1 MAHTKEKKD
10 KSQKK
15 DKVEK
20 KEHKSEK
27 AQKASAL
34 AAAEKLDPTISS
46 LFANSFGVA
55 KPIYTEIPTHSART
69 TKKADSDDE
78 GEGDDND
85 EELSELDDDELD
97 AVDADDDDEV
107 EVEDDSDAHVPDVKD
122 AQAAAQAALESNNRK
137 RKRKDK
143 EPELEDVYMDK
154 LGREEEKAIAKAK
167 EDRKSKRQK
176 KEKADKDSDDSD
188 SDEEDSDR
196 ADASEMSPPPMHET
210 LEPDNDSDMVKAQR
224 TVFIGNVSA
233 EAITSKTAKK
243 TLMRHLETFFEDI
256 ADAEKGQ
263 PAHSVESLRFR
274 STAYASAIPKKAAFA
289 KKEIMVETTKSTNA
303 YAVYSSN
310 LLAREA
316 AKRLNGTVV
325 LDRHIRVDEVAHP
338 AKTEPRRC
346 VFVGNL
352 GFVDDES
359 NIDKA
364 NAEEGKGTRKGNKT
378 PSDVE
383 EGLWRTF
390 STCGKVESVRVP
402 RDPQTRVGK
411 GFAYVQFTDENAVE
425 AALLLNEKKFPPM
438 LPRKLRVTRAKTI
451 KRNVKPG
458 SNAVKAPGAPSK
470 GIYNP
475 KADPVMQTNMG
486 RAGKLMGRAAAAQVQ
501 KGKPIGGTPQGF
513 KTPESFIFEGHRAKA
528 GSGKSGLKL
537 GGSGKKKGKPRTRS
551 SNRAAAW
558 KAGGGKKRE

>member
-1 MAHTKEKKD
+1 MAHSKDKKE

-15 DKVEK
+15 DKVDK
-20 KEHKSEK
+20 KVQKSEK
-27 AQKASAL
+27 TQKPSAL

-46 LFANSFGVA
+46 LFANS
-55 KPIYTEIPTHSART
+55 
-69 TKKADSDDE
+69 KAESEDEDE
-78 GEGDDND
+78 GADND
-85 EELSELDDDELD
+85 EELSELDEDELD
-97 AVDADDDDEV
+97 AIDADDDDEV
-107 EVEDDSDAHVPDVKD
+107 EAEVDDDSDAEVEDVKE

-143 EPELEDVYMDK
+143 QPELEDVYMDK

-167 EDRKSKRQK
+167 EDRTSKRQK
-176 KEKADKDSDDSD
+176 TEKKDSDDSD
-188 SDEEDSDR
+188 SDEDTAEG
-196 ADASEMSPPPMHET
+196 ADAMEMSPPPMHET
-210 LEPDNDSDMVKAQR
+210 LEPDNDSDLVKAQR
-224 TVFIGNVSA
+224 TVFLGNVSA

-243 TLMRHLETFFEDI
+243 TLMRHLESFFEDI
-256 ADAEKGQ
+256 ADPEKGQ

-310 LLAREA
+310 ALAREA
-316 AKRLNGTVV
+316 ARRLNGTVV
-325 LDRHIRVDEVAHP
+325 LDRHLRVDEVAHP

-411 GFAYVQFTDENAVE
+411 GFAYVQFT

-458 SNAVKAPGAPSK
+458 SNAVKAPGSTNK
-470 GIYNP
+470 SIYNP
-475 KADPVMQTNMG
+475 KADPVMQSNMG
-486 RAGKLMGRAAAAQVQ
+486 RAGKLLGRAAAAQVQ

-558 KAGGGKKRE
+558 KAGGGKKKD

>member
-1 MAHTKEKKD
+1 
-10 KSQKK
+10 
-15 DKVEK
+15 
-20 KEHKSEK
+20 
-27 AQKASAL
+27 
-34 AAAEKLDPTISS
+34 
-46 LFANSFGVA
+46 
-55 KPIYTEIPTHSART
+55 
-69 TKKADSDDE
+69 
-78 GEGDDND
+78 
-85 EELSELDDDELD
+85 
-97 AVDADDDDEV
+97 
-107 EVEDDSDAHVPDVKD
+107 
-122 AQAAAQAALESNNRK
+122 
-137 RKRKDK
+137 
-143 EPELEDVYMDK
+143 MDK
-154 LGREEEKAIAKAK
+154 LGREEEKAAAKAK

-176 KEKADKDSDDSD
+176 KEKATKHSDDSD
-188 SDEEDSDR
+188 SEEEDSDR
-196 ADASEMSPPPMHET
+196 DATEMSPPPMHET
-210 LEPDNDSDMVKAQR
+210 LEPDNDSDLVKAQR
-224 TVFIGNVSA
+224 TVFVGNVSA

-243 TLMRHLETFFEDI
+243 TLMRHLESFFEDI
-256 ADAEKGQ
+256 ADPEKGQ

-289 KKEIMVETTKSTNA
+289 KKEIMVETTRSTNA

-310 LLAREA
+310 TLAREA

-352 GFVDDES
+352 GFVDDET

-411 GFAYVQFTDENAVE
+411 GFAYVQFTEENAVE

-458 SNAVKAPGAPSK
+458 SNAVKAPGATSK

-475 KADPVMQTNMG
+475 KADPVMQSNMG
-486 RAGKLMGRAAAAQVQ
+486 RAGKLLGRAAAAQVQ

-513 KTPESFIFEGHRAKA
+513 KTPESFIFEGHRAQA
-528 GSGKSGLKL
+528 GNGKSGLKL

-551 SNRAAAW
+551 SNRATAW
-558 KAGGGKKRE
+558 KAAGGKKRGE

>member
-1 MAHTKEKKD
+1 M
-10 KSQKK
+10 
-15 DKVEK
+15 
-20 KEHKSEK
+20 
-27 AQKASAL
+27 
-34 AAAEKLDPTISS
+34 
-46 LFANSFGVA
+46 
-55 KPIYTEIPTHSART
+55 
-69 TKKADSDDE
+69 
-78 GEGDDND
+78 
-85 EELSELDDDELD
+85 
-97 AVDADDDDEV
+97 
-107 EVEDDSDAHVPDVKD
+107 
-122 AQAAAQAALESNNRK
+122 
-137 RKRKDK
+137 
-143 EPELEDVYMDK
+143 YMDK

-167 EDRKSKRQK
+167 EDRNSKRQK
-176 KEKADKDSDDSD
+176 KEKKANKDSDDSD

-196 ADASEMSPPPMHET
+196 ADAMEMSPPPMHET
-210 LEPDNDSDMVKAQR
+210 LEPDNDSDLVKAQR

-243 TLMRHLETFFEDI
+243 TLMRHLESFFEDI

-310 LLAREA
+310 TLAREA

-411 GFAYVQFTDENAVE
+411 GFAYVQFTVSRSRSLLSFESLTTKQEENAVE

-458 SNAVKAPGAPSK
+458 SNAVKAPGWSTNK

-475 KADPVMQTNMG
+475 KADPVMQSNMG
-486 RAGKLMGRAAAAQVQ
+486 RAGKLLGRAAAAQVQ

-528 GSGKSGLKL
+528 GGGKAGLKL

>member
-1 MAHTKEKKD
+1 MK
-10 KSQKK
+10 
-15 DKVEK
+15 
-20 KEHKSEK
+20 
-27 AQKASAL
+27 
-34 AAAEKLDPTISS
+34 
-46 LFANSFGVA
+46 FGAA
-55 KPIYTEIPTHSART
+55 KPIHTEVPTQPARS
-69 TKKADSDDE
+69 TKKAESEDE
-78 GEGDDND
+78 QDGADND

-107 EVEDDSDAHVPDVKD
+107 EAEVEDDSDVEVPDVEE
-122 AQAAAQAALESNNRK
+122 AQAAAQAALEGNNRK

-143 EPELEDVYMDK
+143 QPELEDVYMDK
-154 LGREEEKAIAKAK
+154 LDREEKKAIAKAN
-167 EDRKSKRQK
+167 EDRTSKRQK
-176 KEKADKDSDDSD
+176 TEKKASKDSDDSD
-188 SDEEDSDR
+188 NEEEDSDAAEG
-196 ADASEMSPPPMHET
+196 ADAMEMSPPPVHET
-210 LEPDNDSDMVKAQR
+210 LEPDNDSDLVKAQR
-224 TVFIGNVSA
+224 TVFLGNVSA
-233 EAITSKTAKK
+233 EAITSKSAKK
-243 TLMRHLETFFEDI
+243 TLMRHLESFFEDI
-256 ADAEKGQ
+256 ADPEKGQ

-310 LLAREA
+310 TLAREA
-316 AKRLNGTVV
+316 ARRLNGTVV
-325 LDRHIRVDEVAHP
+325 LDRHLRVDEVAHP

-411 GFAYVQFTDENAVE
+411 GFAYVQFTVSQNFKSNLYFEFLTTQQEENAVE

-458 SNAVKAPGAPSK
+458 SNAVKAPGATNK

-475 KADPVMQTNMG
+475 KADPVMQSNMG
-486 RAGKLMGRAAAAQVQ
+486 RAGKLLGRAAAAQVQ

-558 KAGGGKKRE
+558 KAGGGKKKD

>member
-1 MAHTKEKKD
+1 
-10 KSQKK
+10 
-15 DKVEK
+15 
-20 KEHKSEK
+20 
-27 AQKASAL
+27 
-34 AAAEKLDPTISS
+34 
-46 LFANSFGVA
+46 
-55 KPIYTEIPTHSART
+55 
-69 TKKADSDDE
+69 SDDE
-78 GEGDDND
+78 DEGDDND

-97 AVDADDDDEV
+97 AVDADDDEL
-107 EVEDDSDAHVPDVKD
+107 ESEDDSDAHVPDVKD

-167 EDRKSKRQK
+167 EDRNSKRQK
-176 KEKADKDSDDSD
+176 KEKKADKDSDDSD

-196 ADASEMSPPPMHET
+196 ADAMEMSPPPVHET
-210 LEPDNDSDMVKAQR
+210 LEPDNDSDLVKAQR

-243 TLMRHLETFFEDI
+243 TLMRHLESFFEDI

-289 KKEIMVETTKSTNA
+289 KKEIMVETTRSTNA

-310 LLAREA
+310 ALAREA
-316 AKRLNGTVV
+316 AKRLNGTVA

-411 GFAYVQFTDENAVE
+411 GFAYVQFTAKNAVE

-458 SNAVKAPGAPSK
+458 SNAVKAPGAASK

-475 KADPVMQTNMG
+475 KADPVMQSNMG
-486 RAGKLMGRAAAAQVQ
+486 RAGKLMGRAAAA
-501 KGKPIGGTPQGF
+501 QGF

-528 GSGKSGLKL
+528 GAGKSGLKL

>member
-1 MAHTKEKKD
+1 MAHTRDKKD

-15 DKVEK
+15 DKAEK
-20 KEHKSEK
+20 KEVKSEK
-27 AQKASAL
+27 AQNASAL
-34 AAAEKLDPTISS
+34 AAAEKLDPTISN

-55 KPIYTEIPTHSART
+55 KPIYTEIPTQSVRT
-69 TKKADSDDE
+69 TKKKDSDDE
-78 GEGDDND
+78 DEGDDND

-97 AVDADDDDEV
+97 AVDADDDEL
-107 EVEDDSDAHVPDVKD
+107 ESEDDSDAHVPDVKD

-167 EDRKSKRQK
+167 EDRNSKRQK
-176 KEKADKDSDDSD
+176 KEKKADKDSDDSD

-196 ADASEMSPPPMHET
+196 ADAMEMSPPPVHET
-210 LEPDNDSDMVKAQR
+210 LEPDNDSDLVKAQR

-243 TLMRHLETFFEDI
+243 TLMRHLESFFEDI

-289 KKEIMVETTKSTNA
+289 KKEIMVETTRSTNA

-310 LLAREA
+310 ALAREA
-316 AKRLNGTVV
+316 AKRLNGTVA

-402 RDPQTRVGK
+402 RDPQTRE
-411 GFAYVQFTDENAVE
+411 ENAVE

-458 SNAVKAPGAPSK
+458 SNAVKAPGAASK

-475 KADPVMQTNMG
+475 KADPVMQSNMG

-528 GSGKSGLKL
+528 GAGKSGLKL

>member
-1 MAHTKEKKD
+1 
-10 KSQKK
+10 
-15 DKVEK
+15 
-20 KEHKSEK
+20 
-27 AQKASAL
+27 
-34 AAAEKLDPTISS
+34 
-46 LFANSFGVA
+46 
-55 KPIYTEIPTHSART
+55 
-69 TKKADSDDE
+69 
-78 GEGDDND
+78 
-85 EELSELDDDELD
+85 
-97 AVDADDDDEV
+97 V
-107 EVEDDSDAHVPDVKD
+107 EVEDESDAHVPDVKD

-196 ADASEMSPPPMHET
+196 ADASEVSPPPMHET

-243 TLMRHLETFFEDI
+243 TLMRHLESFFEDI

-316 AKRLNGTVV
+316 AKRLNGTVI

-411 GFAYVQFTDENAVE
+411 GFAYVQFTVSQSHNLCLQITNKTTGRKCRRSRPASQREE
-425 AALLLNEKKFPPM
+425 IPSYAASQAPRH
-438 LPRKLRVTRAKTI
+438 PRK
-451 KRNVKPG
+451 
-458 SNAVKAPGAPSK
+458 
-470 GIYNP
+470 
-475 KADPVMQTNMG
+475 DHQ
-486 RAGKLMGRAAAAQVQ
+486 AQRQ
-501 KGKPIGGTPQGF
+501 ARQQ
-513 KTPESFIFEGHRAKA
+513 R
-528 GSGKSGLKL
+528 
-537 GGSGKKKGKPRTRS
+537 R
-551 SNRAAAW
+551 
-558 KAGGGKKRE
+558 

>member
-1 MAHTKEKKD
+1 MAHSKDKKEKSHKKD
-10 KSQKK
+10 K
-15 DKVEK
+15 
-20 KEHKSEK
+20 
-27 AQKASAL
+27 
-34 AAAEKLDPTISS
+34 ISS
-46 LFANSFGVA
+46 LFSNS
-55 KPIYTEIPTHSART
+55 PIYTELPTQSTRSS
-69 TKKADSDDE
+69 KKAQSDDE
-78 GEGDDND
+78 EEGDDND

-97 AVDADDDDEV
+97 AVDAD
-107 EVEDDSDAHVPDVKD
+107 EDDSEPEVEEDSEDDVEEAK
-122 AQAAAQAALESNNRK
+122 AAAQAALESNNRK

-143 EPELEDVYMDK
+143 QPELEDVYMDK
-154 LGREEEKAIAKAK
+154 LGREEERATAKAK
-167 EDRKSKRQK
+167 EDRSSKRVKTAK
-176 KEKADKDSDDSD
+176 KDDSD
-188 SDEEDSDR
+188 SEEEDSDAVEG
-196 ADASEMSPPPMHET
+196 ADAMEMSPPPMHET
-210 LEPDNDSDMVKAQR
+210 LAPDNDSDLVKSQR
-224 TVFIGNVSA
+224 TVFLGNVSS

-243 TLMRHLETFFEDI
+243 TLMRHLESFFDDI
-256 ADAEKGQ
+256 ADPEKGQ

-289 KKEIMVETTKSTNA
+289 KKEIMTETTKSTNA

-310 LLAREA
+310 ALAREA
-316 AKRLNGTVV
+316 ARRLNGTVV
-325 LDRHIRVDEVAHP
+325 LDRHLRVDEVAHP

-352 GFVDDES
+352 GFVDDET

-402 RDPQTRVGK
+402 RDAKTRVGK
-411 GFAYVQFTDENAVE
+411 GFAYVQFT
-425 AALLLNEKKFPPM
+425 KKFPPM

-458 SNAVKAPGAPSK
+458 SNAVKAPGSTGK

-475 KADPVMQTNMG
+475 KADPVMQSNMG
-486 RAGKLMGRAAAAQVQ
+486 RAGKLLGRAAAAQ
-501 KGKPIGGTPQGF
+501 
-513 KTPESFIFEGHRAKA
+513 TPESFIFEGHRAKA

>member
-1 MAHTKEKKD
+1 
-10 KSQKK
+10 
-15 DKVEK
+15 
-20 KEHKSEK
+20 
-27 AQKASAL
+27 
-34 AAAEKLDPTISS
+34 
-46 LFANSFGVA
+46 
-55 KPIYTEIPTHSART
+55 
-69 TKKADSDDE
+69 
-78 GEGDDND
+78 
-85 EELSELDDDELD
+85 
-97 AVDADDDDEV
+97 
-107 EVEDDSDAHVPDVKD
+107 
-122 AQAAAQAALESNNRK
+122 
-137 RKRKDK
+137 
-143 EPELEDVYMDK
+143 MDK

-167 EDRKSKRQK
+167 EDRNSKRQK
-176 KEKADKDSDDSD
+176 KEKKADSDDSD
-188 SDEEDSDR
+188 SDDEDSDR
-196 ADASEMSPPPMHET
+196 ADAMEMSPPPMHET
-210 LEPDNDSDMVKAQR
+210 LEPDNDSDLVKAQR

-243 TLMRHLETFFEDI
+243 TLMRHLESFFEDI

-263 PAHSVESLRFR
+263 PTHSVESLRFR

-310 LLAREA
+310 ALAREA

-411 GFAYVQFTDENAVE
+411 GFAYVQFTVSTSISHPLVSQTTN
-425 AALLLNEKKFPPM
+425 NHNRKK
-438 LPRKLRVTRAKTI
+438 T
-451 KRNVKPG
+451 
-458 SNAVKAPGAPSK
+458 PSK
-470 GIYNP
+470 PLCFSTRKSSLPCSLASFASPAQRPSSATSSPAATPSRPPAPPPRASTTPKPTPSCNP
-475 KADPVMQTNMG
+475 TWVVPAN
-486 RAGKLMGRAAAAQVQ
+486 
-501 KGKPIGGTPQGF
+501 
-513 KTPESFIFEGHRAKA
+513 
-528 GSGKSGLKL
+528 
-537 GGSGKKKGKPRTRS
+537 
-551 SNRAAAW
+551 
-558 KAGGGKKRE
+558 

>member
-1 MAHTKEKKD
+1 
-10 KSQKK
+10 KS
-15 DKVEK
+15 
-20 KEHKSEK
+20 
-27 AQKASAL
+27 
-34 AAAEKLDPTISS
+34 
-46 LFANSFGVA
+46 
-55 KPIYTEIPTHSART
+55 
-69 TKKADSDDE
+69 
-78 GEGDDND
+78 
-85 EELSELDDDELD
+85 
-97 AVDADDDDEV
+97 
-107 EVEDDSDAHVPDVKD
+107 
-122 AQAAAQAALESNNRK
+122 
-137 RKRKDK
+137 
-143 EPELEDVYMDK
+143 
-154 LGREEEKAIAKAK
+154 
-167 EDRKSKRQK
+167 
-176 KEKADKDSDDSD
+176 
-188 SDEEDSDR
+188 
-196 ADASEMSPPPMHET
+196 
-210 LEPDNDSDMVKAQR
+210 
-224 TVFIGNVSA
+224 
-233 EAITSKTAKK
+233 AKK
-243 TLMRHLETFFEDI
+243 TLMRHLESFFEDI
-256 ADAEKGQ
+256 ADPEKGQ

-310 LLAREA
+310 ALAREA
-316 AKRLNGTVV
+316 ARRLNGTVV
-325 LDRHIRVDEVAHP
+325 LDRHLRVDEVAHP

-411 GFAYVQFTDENAVE
+411 GFAYVQFTEENAVE

-458 SNAVKAPGAPSK
+458 SNAVKAPGATNK

-475 KADPVMQTNMG
+475 KADPVMQSNMG
-486 RAGKLMGRAAAAQVQ
+486 RAGKLLGRAAAAQVQ

-558 KAGGGKKRE
+558 KAGGGKKKD

>member
-1 MAHTKEKKD
+1 
-10 KSQKK
+10 
-15 DKVEK
+15 
-20 KEHKSEK
+20 
-27 AQKASAL
+27 
-34 AAAEKLDPTISS
+34 
-46 LFANSFGVA
+46 
-55 KPIYTEIPTHSART
+55 
-69 TKKADSDDE
+69 
-78 GEGDDND
+78 
-85 EELSELDDDELD
+85 
-97 AVDADDDDEV
+97 
-107 EVEDDSDAHVPDVKD
+107 
-122 AQAAAQAALESNNRK
+122 
-137 RKRKDK
+137 
-143 EPELEDVYMDK
+143 MDK
-154 LGREEEKAIAKAK
+154 LGREEEKAAAKAK

-176 KEKADKDSDDSD
+176 KEKATKDSDDSD
-188 SDEEDSDR
+188 SEEEDSDR
-196 ADASEMSPPPMHET
+196 DATEMSPPPMHET
-210 LEPDNDSDMVKAQR
+210 LEPDNDSDLVKAQR
-224 TVFIGNVSA
+224 TVFVGNVSA

-243 TLMRHLETFFEDI
+243 TLMRHLESFFEDI
-256 ADAEKGQ
+256 ADPDKGQ

-289 KKEIMVETTKSTNA
+289 KKEIMVETTRSTNA

-310 LLAREA
+310 TLAREA

-352 GFVDDES
+352 GFVDDET

-411 GFAYVQFTDENAVE
+411 GFAYVQFTEENAVE

-458 SNAVKAPGAPSK
+458 SNAVKAPGATSK

-475 KADPVMQTNMG
+475 KADPVMQSNMG
-486 RAGKLMGRAAAAQVQ
+486 RAGKLLGRAAAAQVQ

-513 KTPESFIFEGHRAKA
+513 KTPESFIFEGHRAQA
-528 GSGKSGLKL
+528 GNGKSGLKL
-537 GGSGKKKGKPRTRS
+537 GGSGK
-551 SNRAAAW
+551 
-558 KAGGGKKRE
+558 